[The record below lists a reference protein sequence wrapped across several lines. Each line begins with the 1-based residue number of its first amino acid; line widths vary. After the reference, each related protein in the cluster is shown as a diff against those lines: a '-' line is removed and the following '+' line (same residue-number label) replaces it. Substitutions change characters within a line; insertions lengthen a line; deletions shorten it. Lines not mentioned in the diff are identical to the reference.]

1 LIPWLRPADAFP
13 PPEHALRE
21 PDGLLAA
28 GGDLSATRLL
38 DAYHQ
43 GIFPWFSEDQP
54 ILWWSPDPRMVL
66 LPDALRVT
74 RSLAKTLRNRD
85 HELSSDTDFR
95 AVMEA
100 CAAPRPGSD
109 GTWITPQMVDA
120 YCALHRA
127 GWAHSVEVRIGGVL
141 AGGLYGV
148 AIGRVF
154 FGESM
159 FSRVRDA
166 SKMAFVHLVRTLHD
180 AGFGLIDCQMAT
192 AHLASFGATAVPRSE
207 FLARL
212 ASLIHSTDRRPALW
226 PSFGRHHGTP

>member
-1 LIPWLRPADAFP
+1 MIPWLKHDDAFP
-13 PPEHALRE
+13 APERALRE

-28 GGDLSATRLL
+28 GADLSVDRLL
-38 DAYHQ
+38 DAYRR
-43 GIFPWFSEDQP
+43 GIFPWFNEHQP

-66 LPDALRVT
+66 RPEALCVT

-85 HELSSDTDFR
+85 HEVSSDTDFR
-95 AVMEA
+95 AVMQA

-109 GTWITPQMVDA
+109 GTWITPEMVDA
-120 YCALHRA
+120 YCALHQA
-127 GWAHSVEVRIGGVL
+127 GWAHSVEVRIDAVL

-148 AIGRVF
+148 AIGGVF

-166 SKMAFVHLVRTLHD
+166 SKMAFVHLVRALHA

-192 AHLASFGATAVPRSE
+192 PHLASFGASTIPRSE

-212 ASLIHSTDRRPALW
+212 ATLIHSGDRRPGTW

>member
-1 LIPWLRPADAFP
+1 MIPWLRSGDAFP
-13 PPEHALRE
+13 PPERALRE

-28 GGDLSATRLL
+28 GGDLSVARLL

-85 HELSSDTDFR
+85 HALSSDTDFR

-109 GTWITPQMVDA
+109 GTWISPQMVDA
-120 YCALHRA
+120 YCALHQA
-127 GWAHSVEVRIGGVL
+127 GWAHSVEVRIDGAL

-166 SKMAFVHLVRTLHD
+166 SKMAFVHLVRRLHD

-192 AHLASFGATAVPRSE
+192 AHLASFGATPVPRRE

-212 ASLIHSTDRRPALW
+212 ASLIHSGDRRPAPW
-226 PSFGRHHGTP
+226 PSFGRHPGTP

>member
-1 LIPWLRPADAFP
+1 MP
-13 PPEHALRE
+13 
-21 PDGLLAA
+21 
-28 GGDLSATRLL
+28 RLL
-38 DAYHQ
+38 DAYRH
-43 GIFPWFSEDQP
+43 GIFPWFSDDQP
-54 ILWWSPDPRMVL
+54 VLWWSPDPRMVL
-66 LPDALRVT
+66 LPEALRVT

-109 GTWITPQMVDA
+109 GTWITPGMVDA

-127 GWAHSVEVRIGGVL
+127 GWGHSVEIRIDGVL

-159 FSRVRDA
+159 FSRVPDA
-166 SKMAFVHLVRTLHD
+166 SKMAFVHLVRTLQA
-180 AGFGLIDCQMAT
+180 AGFELIDCQMAT
-192 AHLASFGATAVPRSE
+192 SHLASLGATTLPRRE

-212 ASLIHSTDRRPALW
+212 ATLIHSEPRRPGPW